1 MHVGP
6 VARRMGLRSL
16 GAICAI
22 AVATGAAAHA
32 AQAKKPA
39 PAKPKKPTAA
49 PAKKA
54 ADDRVMVDSATPA
67 KTAGDAASAAAG
79 KDWSV
84 GDLYTHFL
92 HSIKV
97 GKFERAN
104 HFAAALLAHPEA
116 KPVKLLELSEQDPE
130 SLRIITIILS
140 NQAVG
145 ENARKV
151 LDRINEGRK
160 IRRRDPDRIK
170 ADILALG
177 GEPQQ
182 VMNATQRLQ
191 WSGEYAVQWMIAAL
205 KDDSLKSLHPRIV
218 KTLPKIGLGA
228 VTPLAMALRTEN
240 QVIKLIAI
248 EALGKLGYPHA
259 LPYLKEVVE
268 DEKAGENLRI
278 AAKGA
283 MSRIAPAGSQVEVP
297 AAILFYTLAN
307 QYYAN
312 EGSLRADPRED
323 EANVWYWRDGWVKSE
338 RVPRQIFDE
347 IMAMR
352 CCEEALLHQ
361 PDHDGSLA
369 LWLAAN
375 FRREVQLGVEDV
387 ASEQPDK
394 VLAADVT
401 RPKDY
406 PRAIYFARSA
416 GPHFNHMVLSRALDD
431 KDSGVAL
438 GAIRALA
445 ETAGESSLIGKEDV
459 KQPLVVA
466 LDYRDAVVRVQAAL
480 ALGRALPKTKF
491 AGSQEVIPVLSQALG
506 LTGQKY
512 ALVVEPDAKAL
523 NKVMALLRASNC
535 QAVGESSF
543 GKALDRAE
551 KELPTL
557 DVVFLASDI
566 SQPDLRGALDAL
578 RARPGGRNLP
588 IVLLAKGPQRTLVDQ
603 ISREDPATGMVAAQA
618 DSAALLRAWA
628 EVNRNVGR
636 AEMDPDLAL
645 DLALSAAETLREIA
659 VSGTRVFD
667 IGRAEGALIAAL
679 KHPSPDLRV
688 LSAQALAMIATGSSQ
703 QAIATQA
710 LDEGN
715 DVGLRIDMFAALAE
729 SGRHHGN
736 KLSEAQLNALIKLVM
751 EAKDL
756 AIRTAASQ
764 AFGALNVPGNRASE
778 IIRAQYKG

>member
-6 VARRMGLRSL
+6 VAKRMGLWSL
-16 GAICAI
+16 GAFC
-22 AVATGAAAHA
+22 VAMVASASAAHA
-32 AQAKKPA
+32 AEAEKTARAKKPA
-39 PAKPKKPTAA
+39 
-49 PAKKA
+49 AKKA
-54 ADDRVMVDSATPA
+54 SAKP
-67 KTAGDAASAAAG
+67 DASAKATLG
-79 KDWSV
+79 DKTWSV
-84 GDLYTHFL
+84 DDLYTHFL
-92 HSIKV
+92 HSIKI
-97 GKFERAN
+97 GKFDRAN
-104 HFAAALLAHPEA
+104 HFAAALLAHPQAE
-116 KPVKLLELSEQDPE
+116 PVKLLELSEQDPE
-130 SLRIITIILS
+130 SLQILTIILS

-151 LDRINEGRK
+151 LERINEGRK
-160 IRRRDPDRIK
+160 IRRRDPERIK

-205 KDDSLKSLHPRIV
+205 QDDALKTLHPRII

-228 VTPLAMALRTEN
+228 VTPLAMALQTDN
-240 QVIKLIAI
+240 QVIKLVAI

-259 LPYLKEVVE
+259 LPYLKQVVQ
-268 DEKAGENLRI
+268 DEKTGENLRA
-278 AAKGA
+278 AAKAAMARINPAGA
-283 MSRIAPAGSQVEVP
+283 TTDAPAAVM
-297 AAILFYTLAN
+297 FYNLAN

-323 EANVWYWRDGWVKSE
+323 EANIWYWRDGWIKSE

-352 CCEEALLHQ
+352 CCEEALLLR
-361 PDHDGSLA
+361 PDHDPSLA

-375 FRREVQLGVEDV
+375 FRREVQLGVANV
-387 ASEQPDK
+387 ASEEPDK
-394 VLAADVT
+394 ALAADVT
-401 RPKDY
+401 KPKDF

-416 GPHFNHMVLSRALDD
+416 GPRFNHMVLSRALAD

-466 LDYRDAVVRVQAAL
+466 LDYRDAVVRVRAAL

-512 ALVVEPDAKAL
+512 AVVVEPDAKAL
-523 NKVMALLRASNC
+523 NQVLAVLRAANC
-535 QAVGESSF
+535 RAIGEPSF
-543 GKALDRAE
+543 AAAIRKAQQ
-551 KELPTL
+551 ELPTL

-566 SQPDLRGALDAL
+566 SEPDLRGALDAL
-578 RARPGGRNLP
+578 RARAGGKNLP
-588 IVLLAKGPQRTLVDQ
+588 VVILAKGGQMTLTEQ
-603 ISREDPATGMVAAQA
+603 ISREDPATGMIATGA
-618 DSAALLRAWA
+618 DSAALIAAWK

-636 AEMDPDLAL
+636 AELDPDLAL
-645 DLALSAAETLREIA
+645 DLALSAAETLRELAI
-659 VSGTRVFD
+659 SGSRVFD
-667 IGRAEGALIAAL
+667 IGRAEGALVAAL
-679 KHPSPDLRV
+679 KHTSPDLRV
-688 LSAQALAMIATGSSQ
+688 LSAQALAMIPTPTAQ
-703 QAIATQA
+703 QAVAAEA
-710 LDEGN
+710 LNEAN
-715 DVGLRIDMFAALAE
+715 EVGLRIDMFAALAE

-736 KLSEAQLNALIKLVM
+736 KLTDEQLNALIKLVM

-778 IIRAQYKG
+778 IIRAQHRG